1 MCTRTSILK
10 TTPYISKA
18 TMRFSNPLNAD
29 WAWPLYRDGPIEGAF
44 ELDLANGIDEAV
56 ATSVTRPWLFAWK
69 PTTSTPN
76 GRNILILGGGGYVE
90 LMVGRE
96 GVQVARWLAGLGFYV
111 FVLIHRFPNKETGS
125 QAPVDDARR
134 ALEMFDEK
142 GFAKGR
148 KAVCGLSSG
157 GHLAASL
164 LSTYP
169 TCWSNPNAESGVPYL
184 EFAIIGYAPIS
195 TNAKGRQIIA
205 NKPALEPPEKQALYD
220 TVQPDVQLESRV
232 PPTFIVY
239 AGNDP
244 VVPVVNAY
252 RLAEGIMKAGA
263 PVELHVFSDA
273 PHGFA
278 LDTPGLPVS
287 DWPSM
292 CEKWME
298 QNGFMR

>member
-1 MCTRTSILK
+1 MYPTD
-10 TTPYISKA
+10 
-18 TMRFSNPLNAD
+18 PLNAD
-29 WAWPLYRDGPIEGAF
+29 YAWPLYNDEPIEGAF
-44 ELDLANGIDEAV
+44 ELDTANGVDKAV
-56 ATSVTRPWLFAWK
+56 AKSVARPWVFGFK
-69 PTTSTPN
+69 PTGISSN
-76 GRNILILGGGGYVE
+76 GRAILILGGGGYVE

-96 GVQVARWLAGLGFYV
+96 GVQVAKWLAGLGFHA

-134 ALEMFDEK
+134 ALKLIKEK
-142 GFAKGR
+142 DFAQRGL
-148 KAVCGLSSG
+148 AVCGLSSG

-164 LSTYP
+164 LSEYP
-169 TCWSNPNAESGVPYL
+169 ASWNNPDANGDLPKL

-195 TNAKGRQIIA
+195 TNAKGRQIVP

-220 TVQPDVQLESRV
+220 AMQPDVQLKSPV

-244 VVPVVNAY
+244 VVPVTNAY
-252 RLAEGIMKAGA
+252 RLAEGITKTGA
-263 PVELHVFSDA
+263 AVELHVFSDA

-287 DWPSM
+287 EWPSM
-292 CEKWME
+292 CEKWMK
-298 QNGFMR
+298 QSGYLG